1 MAIYQNIAKISTRLE
16 TILEFVSD
24 GVYIVDHSGITLF
37 VNKAYEQL
45 SGFSR
50 NDLLGRYMGDLIEE
64 GYINQS
70 VSLLVLREKEPVSI
84 MQTLRGEKDVIVT
97 GRPIFDQNENIEMV
111 VTSVRDITKLNK
123 LKDHLERA
131 ENISNLNHHRFTY
144 RQQGDEQAQFL
155 YKSEQMKKII
165 QQVEQ
170 VAPFPTSVLITGP
183 SGVGKEEIANLIH
196 YMSNRQ
202 KKPFIKVNCAAIPEA
217 LLESE
222 LFGYEEGAFTGSK
235 KKGKMGLLELADGGT
250 FMLDEIGEMP
260 MSLQVKLLRVVQD
273 KMIQRIGSTQSKK
286 IDVRIISATNQDLE
300 KRMEK
305 GAFREDLFYRLAVVQ
320 IEVPPLNERLDDVEI
335 LIDYFFNSF
344 KQQYR
349 MEKELLLETKKV
361 LQGYH
366 WPGNIRELKNVVE
379 SIIVSIPDKIIT
391 PEHLPRHIFQ
401 TSYKSIPK
409 TLKDQVENYEKM
421 LVEEAIKRKQSIR
434 QAAKELGIHHTT
446 LVKKLKRWNGA

>member
-70 VSLLVLREKEPVSI
+70 VSLLVLREKGPVSI

-391 PEHLPRHIFQ
+391 PENLPRHIFQ